1 MLTFPHMIKILLT
14 ITCFALPA
22 FGGNQDN
29 RKVEGTTKGIQWGQH
44 WAGPELKAPADLKG
58 KVTLLVIWGG

>member
-1 MLTFPHMIKILLT
+1 MIKLLLA
-14 ITCFALPA
+14 ITSLALPA

-29 RKVEGTTKGIQWGQH
+29 TKVAGMTKEITWGQH